1 VSQLHE
7 GGTQRTVVGVP
18 PFSVVIG
25 NAQHVRLSYDDRP
38 VDLMPYVK
46 VEVARFTL
54 E

>member
-1 VSQLHE
+1 VT
-7 GGTQRTVVGVP
+7 GIA

-25 NAQHVRLSYDDRP
+25 NAQHVQLVYNDRP
-38 VDLMPYVK
+38 VDLTPHIR